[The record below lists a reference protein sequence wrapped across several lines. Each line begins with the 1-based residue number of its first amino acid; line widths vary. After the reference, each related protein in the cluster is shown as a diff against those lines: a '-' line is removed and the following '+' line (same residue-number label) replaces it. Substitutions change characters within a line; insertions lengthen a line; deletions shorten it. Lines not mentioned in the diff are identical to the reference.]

1 VRIHGEVCHGRR
13 FPTRLTG
20 CFRGMSGG
28 RGGESVNVS
37 GGVSNAGLRSI
48 HREEEESPHRDEP
61 SVSCQLLQ
69 CVAQGWQEQTK

>member
-1 VRIHGEVCHGRR
+1 
-13 FPTRLTG
+13 
-20 CFRGMSGG
+20 MSGG

-61 SVSCQLLQ
+61 SVSCQFFSVWLKDGRSRQNDALFS
-69 CVAQGWQEQTK
+69 ESIYSSH